1 MDGSISMVDTT
12 CILTVSVTQD
22 LELVESHRHDVSERT
37 LGNFQG
43 KQEKSVNMM

>member
-1 MDGSISMVDTT
+1 MDDSISMVDTT

-22 LELVESHRHDVSERT
+22 LELVESHRHDVSET